1 MNSDNYLSSLNA
13 TYNNLMEIMKIEKE
27 PDKIKELER
36 EINKITATIK
46 AVSSLINYYKMKE
59 IKTKAKA
66 K

>member
-36 EINKITATIK
+36 EINKITVTIK

-59 IKTKAKA
+59 IKAKSKAK
-66 K
+66 

>member
-36 EINKITATIK
+36 EINKITVTIK

>member
-36 EINKITATIK
+36 EINKITVTIK

-59 IKTKAKA
+59 IKAKAKA

>member
-13 TYNNLMEIMKIEKE
+13 TYNNLMEITKIEKE

-36 EINKITATIK
+36 EINKITVTIQ

>member
-13 TYNNLMEIMKIEKE
+13 TYNNLMEIIKIEKE
-27 PDKIKELER
+27 PDKLKELER
-36 EINKITATIK
+36 EINKITVTIK

-59 IKTKAKA
+59 IKAKAKA